1 MKMNTILL
9 IGDREIS
16 MKFTAKTV
24 MTIEKTGWEALYGE
38 KKHVQ
43 VEQILNNI
51 DQLDVLIYLFRKSI
65 DWKGSGAKPEEAE
78 DLYDAYM
85 DAGEL
90 DTGERYRVFQMEI
103 ASAIAASR
111 GIDLKKTLQM
121 ITDAQ
126 TKAAEEAKVEH
137 GIGA

>member
-1 MKMNTILL
+1 MNTTIL
-9 IGDREIS
+9 IGDREIN
-16 MKFTAKTV
+16 MKFTAKAV
-24 MTIEKTGWEALYGE
+24 MAIEKTGWEALYGE

-65 DWKGSGAKPEEAE
+65 DWKGSGAKPDEAE

-90 DTGERYRVFQMEI
+90 DTGERYRMFQMDI
-103 ASAIAASR
+103 AGAIAASR

-126 TKAAEEAKVEH
+126 MKAAEEAKVAS
-137 GIGA
+137 GTGV